1 MTPITYHLTLDLKRD
16 LHQVLVMKEG
26 DANTRT
32 VNITIT
38 DNGEKFTITDQRIT
52 LKWKKPD
59 HYKVQNDCTKVD
71 TSTVSFHC
79 TDQMLAAPGIAK
91 AELCM
96 FDKTGHLLSTM
107 PFQVSIKPAAVTD
120 SDVASSN
127 EFKTLL
133 KLFDEF
139 KTEHDRIKAEVLK
152 DKKAAEDARD
162 LSKSYAHGNTGKRNG
177 ENTDNSKYYKEQ
189 AGISSNNAK
198 THADNSRSS
207 ANASASSASA
217 AASSASAAAASK
229 TLAEQQASN
238 ASSSAATA
246 STKALESSNSA
257 SLSKSYAMGGT
268 GNRTDEDTDN
278 SKYYYQQSKSIYDD
292 FAKAEAAG
300 IVSTGYLQEHF
311 VADHVSSARG
321 NVTAKGWYRIAKAV
335 GNHNENSCVISIKRG
350 YNLPAP
356 EYQKVQFLT
365 SWTYKKF
372 VSLAAYSRAHIWTQ
386 IRHTHDS
393 ASSTEYIEI
402 YQDRDTYANSWLIT
416 IEDALSAY
424 SNEKSWTAITPVLT
438 SETVSGV
445 TVNASLNLPSYFD
458 LDFLL
463 RTGGGELTGAVG
475 LKGAGRFTYH
485 ADASTE
491 YARGFEY
498 RNSSG
503 AMVGGIGAHG
513 KNGEFSK
520 IYLGIGSSNPF
531 TDSAGLTIR
540 SNSIQWKSSNVV
552 TENSGAAS
560 RVSDAGNKTAI
571 SFQYSG
577 SGLNSSSWIAAWDG
591 YKIGAIA
598 PGKISGVASATKAT
612 QDGNGN
618 VISSTYA
625 KQSQF
630 NSDRLALGG
639 NAKSNT
645 YYCTALG
652 GYAVADTPYAT
663 ALGYTANARGGNFAM
678 AVGYNASANGTMCTA
693 SGSYANASGP
703 NTSAFGARAC
713 ASSYNSIALG
723 YYANAYGYNSTAL
736 GTNAYAKSTEDTAL
750 GHNAKATGSTCVA
763 LGAGANASADSSMAL
778 GVDAKTSANHTI
790 ALGIS
795 AKTSNTNSVA
805 LGYFANVSG
814 TNAIAIG
821 VNAKA
826 TSYGTTSLGGYTN
839 AGANY
844 ATSLGMYAGAN
855 GIYSTAL
862 GYSSSAN
869 SYGSTALG
877 YAAYT
882 SNSYSIQLGN
892 ASSLS
897 SITARVSITVTS
909 DERDKA
915 DITEMDSKALDFL
928 KKVKA
933 IRYVFNSRELY
944 IDEEHLSEED
954 RQKKEK
960 YGLCSYN
967 REEHALGTKKGNR
980 IRAGVSAQNVL
991 EALNEIYGTS
1001 SYANLVNDNLFDI
1014 SQDEIPEDVENQ
1026 LAVNYEGFIP
1036 FLIKAVQELAKRL
1049 ESLESENRRTQP

>member
-26 DANTRT
+26 DANTRM
-32 VNITIT
+32 VKITIT
-38 DNGEKFTITDQRIT
+38 DNGEKFIITDQRIT

-71 TSTVSFHC
+71 ASTVSFNC

-152 DKKAAEDARD
+152 DKKDAEDARD

-198 THADNSRSS
+198 AHANNSQSS

-229 TLAEQQASN
+229 TLAEQQASS

-246 STKALESSNSA
+246 STKALESSNNA

-292 FAKAEAAG
+292 FAKANTAG

-311 VADHVSSARG
+311 VPDYVSSAKG
-321 NVTAKGWYRIAKAV
+321 SVTAKGWYRIAKSV

-350 YNLPAP
+350 YNSPAP
-356 EYQKVQFLT
+356 EYQKIQFMT
-365 SWTYKKF
+365 AWDYKKL
-372 VSLAAYSRAHIWTQ
+372 VSLAAYSRAHIWTK
-386 IRHTHDS
+386 IRHTYDS
-393 ASSTEYIEI
+393 ANSTEYIEI
-402 YQDRDTYANSWLIT
+402 YQDRDTAHGNSWLIT

-424 SNEKSWTAITPVLT
+424 SSDKSWKAITPVLT

-445 TVNASLNLPSYFD
+445 TVNTSLNLPSYFD

-513 KNGEFSK
+513 QNGEFSK

-630 NSDRLALGG
+630 NSRKLALGESSNAYG
-639 NAKSNT
+639 NDT
-645 YYCTALG
+645 VALG
-652 GYAVADTPYAT
+652 SGSNAYNNYSVAVGCSARAIGVNSTT
-663 ALGYTANARGGNFAM
+663 LGYYSRANGAYSV
-678 AVGYNASANGTMCTA
+678 AVGY
-693 SGSYANASGP
+693 
-703 NTSAFGARAC
+703 GARADETWGIAVGGEAKAVGGISAAFGRGANAVGSYSIAVGYC
-713 ASSYNSIALG
+713 ATTSANSSAALGERAVASFDYTTAVGYDSEAKGYYSIALGSSAKVSASRSVALG
-723 YYANAYGYNSTAL
+723 YYAT
-736 GTNAYAKSTEDTAL
+736 
-750 GHNAKATGSTCVA
+750 
-763 LGAGANASADSSMAL
+763 
-778 GVDAKTSANHTI
+778 
-790 ALGIS
+790 
-795 AKTSNTNSVA
+795 TSNTN
-805 LGYFANVSG
+805 
-814 TNAIAIG
+814 
-821 VNAKA
+821 
-826 TSYGTTSLGGYTN
+826 
-839 AGANY
+839 
-844 ATSLGMYAGAN
+844 
-855 GIYSTAL
+855 
-862 GYSSSAN
+862 
-869 SYGSTALG
+869 
-877 YAAYT
+877 
-882 SNSYSIQLGN
+882 SIQLGN

-897 SITARVSITVTS
+897 SITARVPITVTS

-954 RQKKEK
+954 RRKKEK

>member
-458 LDFLL
+458 LDSLV
-463 RTGGGELTGAVG
+463 RKTGDEFSGILKFIGNSDIHFQFSDNSNSYAGGIHFKDKNNITQGG
-475 LKGAGRFTYH
+475 
-485 ADASTE
+485 
-491 YARGFEY
+491 
-498 RNSSG
+498 
-503 AMVGGIGAHG
+503 VGGLST
-513 KNGEFSK
+513 NGIVNGIYMATGTNTPWSSSK
-520 IYLGIGSSNPF
+520 
-531 TDSAGLTIR
+531 GLFI
-540 SNSIQWKSSNVV
+540 SENSMKWKGSNVV
-552 TENSGAAS
+552 TENSGTAS
-560 RVSDAGNKTAI
+560 RVSDVGNGTAI

-598 PGKISGVASATKAT
+598 PSKITGVGSAIKAT
-612 QDGNGN
+612 QDSDGN
-618 VISSTYA
+618 VIKDTYA
-625 KQSQF
+625 KKPLYNVNAIGIGQGANVVGVYSSTAIGYHA
-630 NSDRLALGG
+630 NTRGCYSTAIGG
-639 NAKSNT
+639 NTHTSGNFS
-645 YYCTALG
+645 TAL
-652 GYAVADTPYAT
+652 
-663 ALGYTANARGGNFAM
+663 
-678 AVGYNASANGTMCTA
+678 GYNASA
-693 SGSYANASGP
+693 ANM
-703 NTSAFGARAC
+703 
-713 ASSYNSIALG
+713 YSIALG
-723 YYANAYGYNSTAL
+723 PNASATNTNSMAAGHNATAANTYAIAIGIDTLANGNCSMALGYRAKSTGLVSTAL
-736 GTNAYAKSTEDTAL
+736 GSYTNAASNGSLALGWGAKAISENSIAIGTMANARSECSIAIGQYAK
-750 GHNAKATGSTCVA
+750 
-763 LGAGANASADSSMAL
+763 AS
-778 GVDAKTSANHTI
+778 
-790 ALGIS
+790 
-795 AKTSNTNSVA
+795 
-805 LGYFANVSG
+805 GYS
-814 TNAIAIG
+814 IAIG
-821 VNAKA
+821 VE
-826 TSYGTTSLGGYTN
+826 TTADKDSSTAIGDSAL
-839 AGANY
+839 ALA
-844 ATSLGMYAGAN
+844 S
-855 GIYSTAL
+855 YSTAIGPLTSANTPYSTVL
-862 GYSSSAN
+862 GYR
-869 SYGSTALG
+869 
-877 YAAYT
+877 AAT
-882 SNSYSIQLGN
+882 SNANSIQLGN

-897 SITARVSITVTS
+897 SITARVPITVTS

-915 DITEMDSKALDFL
+915 DITEIDSKALDFL

>member
-133 KLFDEF
+133 NLFDEF

-162 LSKSYAHGNTGKRNG
+162 LSISYAHGNTGKRNG
-177 ENTDNSKYYKEQ
+177 EDTDNSKYYKEQ

-229 TLAEQQASN
+229 TQAEQQASN

-246 STKALESSNSA
+246 NTKALESSDSA

-268 GNRTDEDTDN
+268 GKRTDEDTDN
-278 SKYYYQQSKSIYDD
+278 SKYYYQQSKDIYED
-292 FAKAEAAG
+292 FSKANTAG

-311 VADHVSSARG
+311 VPDYVSSAEGR
-321 NVTAKGWYRIAKAV
+321 VTAKGWYRIAKAV

-350 YNLPAP
+350 YNSPAP
-356 EYQKVQFLT
+356 EYQKIQFMT
-365 SWTYKKF
+365 AWDFKKL
-372 VSLAAYSRAHIWTQ
+372 VSLAAYSRAHIWTK
-386 IRHTHDS
+386 IRHTYDS

-424 SNEKSWTAITPVLT
+424 SNEKNWTAMAPVLT

-458 LDFLL
+458 MDFLL
-463 RTGGGELTGAVG
+463 KTEGGELTGAVG

-503 AMVGGIGAHG
+503 AVAGGIGAHG

-540 SNSIQWKSSNVV
+540 SNSIQWKGSNVV

-598 PGKISGVASATKAT
+598 PGNITGVGSAIKAT
-612 QDGNGN
+612 QDSDGN
-618 VISSTYA
+618 VIKDTYA
-625 KQSQF
+625 KKPLYNVNAIGIGQGANVVGVYSSTAIGYHA
-630 NSDRLALGG
+630 NTRGCYSTAIGG
-639 NAKSNT
+639 NT
-645 YYCTALG
+645 YTSGNFSTAL
-652 GYAVADTPYAT
+652 
-663 ALGYTANARGGNFAM
+663 
-678 AVGYNASANGTMCTA
+678 GYNASAANM
-693 SGSYANASGP
+693 YA
-703 NTSAFGARAC
+703 
-713 ASSYNSIALG
+713 IALG
-723 YYANAYGYNSTAL
+723 PNASAANTNSMA
-736 GTNAYAKSTEDTAL
+736 A
-750 GHNAKATGSTCVA
+750 GHNATA
-763 LGAGANASADSSMAL
+763 AN
-778 GVDAKTSANHTI
+778 I
-790 ALGIS
+790 
-795 AKTSNTNSVA
+795 
-805 LGYFANVSG
+805 Y
-814 TNAIAIG
+814 AIAIG
-821 VNAKA
+821 NDAHSNG
-826 TSYGTTSLGGYTN
+826 TS
-839 AGANY
+839 
-844 ATSLGMYAGAN
+844 
-855 GIYSTAL
+855 STAL
-862 GYSSSAN
+862 GYHVYSTGFS
-869 SYGSTALG
+869 STALG
-877 YAAYT
+877 SYTNARSNGSLALGWAAKAISENSIAIGTMANARSEFSLAIGITANASGSSSIAIGDQSTASDSGAAAIGDGAFAFASYSAAIGPQASVAGNASYSTAVGFRAAT
-882 SNSYSIQLGN
+882 SNTNSIQLGN
-892 ASSLS
+892 ASYLS

-954 RQKKEK
+954 RRKKEK
-960 YGLCSYN
+960 YGLCTYDK
-967 REEHALGTKKGNR
+967 EEHALGTKKGNR

-991 EALNEIYGTS
+991 EALKEVYGNS
-1001 SYANLVNDNLFDI
+1001 NYANLVNDNFFDI

-1036 FLIKAVQELAKRL
+1036 FLIKAVQELAERL
-1049 ESLESENRRTQP
+1049 ESLESESRGTQP

>member
-278 SKYYYQQSKSIYDD
+278 SKYYYQQSKSIYND
-292 FAKAEAAG
+292 FAKADAAG

-311 VADHVSSARG
+311 VPDYVSSAEGR
-321 NVTAKGWYRIAKAV
+321 VTDKGWYRIAKAV

-350 YNLPAP
+350 YNSPAP
-356 EYQKVQFLT
+356 EYQKIQFMT
-365 SWTYKKF
+365 AWDYKKL
-372 VSLAAYSRAHIWTQ
+372 VSLAAYSRAHIWTK
-386 IRHTHDS
+386 IRHTYDS
-393 ASSTEYIEI
+393 ANSTEYIEI
-402 YQDRDTYANSWLIT
+402 YQDRDTAHANSWLIT

-424 SNEKSWTAITPVLT
+424 SSDKSWKAITPVLT

-445 TVNASLNLPSYFD
+445 TVNTSLNLPSYFD

-630 NSDRLALGG
+630 NSRKLALGESSNAYG
-639 NAKSNT
+639 NDT
-645 YYCTALG
+645 VALG
-652 GYAVADTPYAT
+652 SGSNAYNNYSVAVGCSARAIGVNSTT
-663 ALGYTANARGGNFAM
+663 LGYYSRANGAYSV
-678 AVGYNASANGTMCTA
+678 AVGY
-693 SGSYANASGP
+693 
-703 NTSAFGARAC
+703 GARADETWGIAVGGEAKAVGGISAAFGRGANAVGSYSIAVGYC
-713 ASSYNSIALG
+713 ATTSANSSAALGERAVASFDYTTAVGYDSEAKGYYSIALGSSAKVSASRSVALG
-723 YYANAYGYNSTAL
+723 YYAT
-736 GTNAYAKSTEDTAL
+736 
-750 GHNAKATGSTCVA
+750 
-763 LGAGANASADSSMAL
+763 
-778 GVDAKTSANHTI
+778 
-790 ALGIS
+790 
-795 AKTSNTNSVA
+795 TSNTN
-805 LGYFANVSG
+805 
-814 TNAIAIG
+814 
-821 VNAKA
+821 
-826 TSYGTTSLGGYTN
+826 
-839 AGANY
+839 
-844 ATSLGMYAGAN
+844 
-855 GIYSTAL
+855 
-862 GYSSSAN
+862 
-869 SYGSTALG
+869 
-877 YAAYT
+877 
-882 SNSYSIQLGN
+882 SIQLGN

-897 SITARVSITVTS
+897 SITARVPITVTS

-954 RQKKEK
+954 RRKKEK

>member
-278 SKYYYQQSKSIYDD
+278 SKYYYQQSKSIYND
-292 FAKAEAAG
+292 FAKADAAG

-311 VADHVSSARG
+311 VPDYVSSAEGR
-321 NVTAKGWYRIAKAV
+321 VTDKGWYRIAKAV

-350 YNLPAP
+350 YNSPAP
-356 EYQKVQFLT
+356 EYQKIQFMT
-365 SWTYKKF
+365 AWDYKKL
-372 VSLAAYSRAHIWTQ
+372 VSLAAYSRAHIWTK
-386 IRHTHDS
+386 IRHTYDS
-393 ASSTEYIEI
+393 ANSTEYIEI
-402 YQDRDTYANSWLIT
+402 YQDRDTAHANSWLIT

-424 SNEKSWTAITPVLT
+424 SSDKSWKAITPVLT

-445 TVNASLNLPSYFD
+445 TVNTSLNLPSYFD

-630 NSDRLALGG
+630 NSRKLALGESSNADG
-639 NAKSNT
+639 NDT
-645 YYCTALG
+645 VALG
-652 GYAVADTPYAT
+652 SGSNAYNNYSVAVGCSARAIGVNSTT
-663 ALGYTANARGGNFAM
+663 LGYYSRANGAYSV
-678 AVGYNASANGTMCTA
+678 AVGY
-693 SGSYANASGP
+693 
-703 NTSAFGARAC
+703 GARADETWGIAVGGEAKAVGGISAAFGRGANAVGSYSIAVGYC
-713 ASSYNSIALG
+713 ATTSANSSAALGERAVASFDYTTAVGYDSEAKGYYSIALGSSAKVSASRSVALG
-723 YYANAYGYNSTAL
+723 YYAT
-736 GTNAYAKSTEDTAL
+736 
-750 GHNAKATGSTCVA
+750 
-763 LGAGANASADSSMAL
+763 
-778 GVDAKTSANHTI
+778 
-790 ALGIS
+790 
-795 AKTSNTNSVA
+795 TSNTN
-805 LGYFANVSG
+805 
-814 TNAIAIG
+814 
-821 VNAKA
+821 
-826 TSYGTTSLGGYTN
+826 
-839 AGANY
+839 
-844 ATSLGMYAGAN
+844 
-855 GIYSTAL
+855 
-862 GYSSSAN
+862 
-869 SYGSTALG
+869 
-877 YAAYT
+877 
-882 SNSYSIQLGN
+882 SIQLGN

-897 SITARVSITVTS
+897 SITARVPITVTS

-954 RQKKEK
+954 RRKKEK